1 MNPAANAITAL
12 YRLEGDA
19 FDQRFTI
26 IATNIG
32 RQLLE
37 DFVRAPAIHSDV
49 EELLGDLSAAV
60 IQTQK
65 VACRD
70 ANITEEQKRDFAD
83 RLDQYQADAVIAIRD
98 SYETYQE
105 RSSVQFQLEA
115 ARRLGL
121 PVAN

>member
-1 MNPAANAITAL
+1 MNSAANTITAL

-19 FDQRFTI
+19 FDQRFTV

-37 DFVRAPAIHSDV
+37 DFVRAPAAYSDV
-49 EELLGDLSAAV
+49 EELLGDLSAAI

-65 VACRD
+65 TACRD
-70 ANITEEQKRDFAD
+70 ANVTEEQKRDFAD
-83 RLDQYQADAVIAIRD
+83 RLDKRQADAIIAIRE
-98 SYETYQE
+98 SYEKHQE

-115 ARRLGL
+115 ARKLGL
-121 PVAN
+121 PIAT